1 MVNFYPGAQPLKCPL
16 WCVRARAVVKNI
28 GLGNDGTG
36 VCVDGFIF
44 PMTQADCRS
53 ASNAAGIEPGGVGY
67 DFAGDYG
74 TKGCYMYTTGTY
86 GGHSYF
92 GTGGSDAA
100 QRELGSLD
108 TPPKMRFSCDRPQ
121 APPCTGSVKI
131 AVDNAYAMY
140 LNGLHC
146 PGPPGASKWPRR
158 FP

>member
-1 MVNFYPGAQPLKCPL
+1 
-16 WCVRARAVVKNI
+16 
-28 GLGNDGTG
+28 
-36 VCVDGFIF
+36 
-44 PMTQADCRS
+44 MTEDACAAAS
-53 ASNAAGIEPGGVGY
+53 AAAGIETGGVGY

-108 TPPKMRFSCDRPQ
+108 TPPKMRFTCGRPQ